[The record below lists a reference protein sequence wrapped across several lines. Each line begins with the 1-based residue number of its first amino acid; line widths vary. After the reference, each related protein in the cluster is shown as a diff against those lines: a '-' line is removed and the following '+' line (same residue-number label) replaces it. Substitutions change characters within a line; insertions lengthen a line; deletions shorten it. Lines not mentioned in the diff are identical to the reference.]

1 MKTTWKREIVAF
13 DGRHGGGGGTIKKF
27 KKVQGPVWIMQ
38 ENLQ

>member
-1 MKTTWKREIVAF
+1 MKTTQKREIVAF
-13 DGRHGGGGGTIKKF
+13 DGRHGGGGTIKKF